1 MKIKNMLRIT
11 LLLLFSITTSNTVS
25 AEPNVQQYITGL
37 YTAYYNRAPDQEGF
51 DFWNNQTTS
60 GDNSAILLSIST
72 GFMNDPKFSEDY
84 PSYYSN
90 TQFMTKVYT
99 NVLSRAPDSE
109 GFDFWVALLNNGV
122 SKPKVIVEF
131 TKAILSPQ
139 ITETGLSSQRMFSNK
154 INVGEY
160 YKDRLGSA
168 SNGASGSLAYTRSQ
182 DSLQCV
188 TENIATVDSAKAL
201 IRNYLTTNEP
211 IENNC
216 AADGVSIITG
226 VVKESVSNNTLA
238 DVQIK
243 LYHNGDFLEEVTT
256 DTTGSYRFENLAARS
271 GYSILLIKANYLTE
285 DYNTIETQPN
295 EIKYLETVLQI
306 NSQYEGLGNI
316 TGNIRN
322 ALDGSGVS
330 GLNINIRDGINTR
343 TGSIVRTATTGNN
356 GNYDVFEL
364 EAGNYTGEISGSG
377 YQINYFT
384 ILVLGGRTN
393 EGQNGVVNPL
403 LAGGEMRIVLSWG
416 ANPSDLDSHLTGPT
430 SDNSS
435 DRFHVYFGQARS
447 TNINLDRDDVS
458 SYGPETTTIQQQ
470 VEGLYRYSI
479 HDYSNGGSSS
489 SSAMANS
496 SANVK
501 VYNGNGL
508 VAEFN
513 VPNQAGTLWTVFE
526 MRGNQIT
533 PINRMNYESSDTA
546 FRYSE
551 NIPIDHTDALLLKN
565 LPEKILE

>member
-435 DRFHVYFGQARS
+435 DRFHVYFGQASS

>member
-1 MKIKNMLRIT
+1 MLRIT

>member
-1 MKIKNMLRIT
+1 MLRIT

-322 ALDGSGVS
+322 ALDGRGVS

-435 DRFHVYFGQARS
+435 DRFHVYFGQASS